1 MVAEYSEMMFRLEE
15 RSPGWS
21 DQAPIQIRNEV
32 YLPAS
37 PERVFEVLA
46 DSPRWTT
53 WFKGMRRVRID
64 GAATGVGALRTVWV
78 GPTRVQEHFI
88 GWEPGRRITFHVVRS
103 SSPGLRVMV
112 EDYRIAPKGDGST
125 LSITIGLEAKGPFR
139 LAPGLVRLIVG
150 RLTSGALGIT
160 DAFS

>member
-1 MVAEYSEMMFRLEE
+1 MSFRLEE

-21 DQAPIQIRNEV
+21 EQAPIQIRNELV
-32 YLPAS
+32 LPAS

-64 GAATGVGALRTVWV
+64 GPATGVGALRTVWV

-88 GWEPGRRITFHVVRS
+88 VWEPGHRITFHVVKS

-112 EDYRIAPKGDGST
+112 EDYQISPDANGSKLT
-125 LSITIGLEAKGPFR
+125 ITVGVEAKGPFR
-139 LAPGLVRLIVG
+139 LVPGLVRFVVG
-150 RLTSGALGIT
+150 RLAGGALGIT
-160 DAFS
+160 TAFSAA